1 MGGHGALLRP
11 RAEVGIVEFVP
22 VRDPVALRLTVED
35 RVEERGRQALGNAR
49 RKGVA
54 QHDDAE
60 LLVGKEIGDRTG
72 PRAEGAG
79 MAPFDAMRTIGDTP
93 TQRVEPDFSGARID
107 AAHAGRNMGLR
118 EGRSVDDLAVPELAL
133 GELEPEPLGKV
144 ARAGA
149 CAAGRRLRVGIASR
163 ERGPLAVDPDV
174 QRGAIG
180 TDDEIAVAL
189 AGRGHAERLLEAFL
203 CGLRPILA
211 PYNARGCRAL
221 RYAGIHVL

>member
-1 MGGHGALLRP
+1 MGATGAVLRS
-11 RAEVGIVEFVP
+11 RAEVGVVEFVP
-22 VRDPVALRLTVED
+22 VRDPVALRLAVED
-35 RVEERGRQALGNAR
+35 RVEERRHQALGNAR

-79 MAPFDAMRTIGDTP
+79 MAPFDAMLTISDTP

-133 GELEPEPLGKV
+133 RGLDPQPLVKG
-144 ARAGA
+144 ARAGT
-149 CAAGRRLRVGIASR
+149 CAAVRR
-163 ERGPLAVDPDV
+163 
-174 QRGAIG
+174 
-180 TDDEIAVAL
+180 
-189 AGRGHAERLLEAFL
+189 
-203 CGLRPILA
+203 
-211 PYNARGCRAL
+211 
-221 RYAGIHVL
+221 